1 MFAIDCVVFIP
12 CASFLLVFFFVLM
25 TCFDLILNNAE
36 CVIFFGVTCFGLI
49 LNNVECFFVFF
60 FFFFLFLMFFFFGFT
75 CFGLVLSN
83 VESVIRPEVTCCLWS
98 VKIQEQTN
106 KKTNNS
112 T

>member
-1 MFAIDCVVFIP
+1 M
-12 CASFLLVFFFVLM
+12 
-25 TCFDLILNNAE
+25 
-36 CVIFFGVTCFGLI
+36 TCFGLI
-49 LNNVECFFVFF
+49 LNNVECFLFFLLLFCFVF
-60 FFFFLFLMFFFFGFT
+60 LIVYFGVT